1 MPVLTFINIY
11 FYFVTKILE
20 KLFKGVHICSNWSA
34 FCLEISLVFF
44 IDFVLVLLT
53 IIKSPCFN
61 IEKSKILQGTY
72 LR

>member
-20 KLFKGVHICSNWSA
+20 KLFKGVRICSNWSA
-34 FCLEISLVFF
+34 FCLEISLAFF

-61 IEKSKILQGTY
+61 IEKSKILQGTF